1 MARIMVVELD
11 LLNNRPDI
19 DTHIQE
25 NNNVETELSATTLIQ
40 VLCIEDKPE
49 TKAANTVERYVR
61 FIRTVK

>member
-40 VLCIEDKPE
+40 VLCIEDKAE